1 MGNLTPVIPISL
13 LILLIIFLGFKKR
26 NRSNLFHLDYIIIH
40 LTVLLAM
47 SLVYLGMINS
57 IFPYSFF
64 NLLNQLHIA
73 SIILFILHVESAIK
87 GYKVRIRAI
96 FYYYFLFHLSII
108 VLNGLGIQII
118 NIETNV
124 KSFML
129 IDIENASYYTDK
141 IIIKGITLIL
151 LVSYLLKNC
160 FSSIERSHTIKK
172 KHLYK
177 IWIVSYCTFIMIHLL
192 INNLYYFGK
201 FEVRYF
207 ETVNVIIR
215 INAILTLL
223 FIFINPTILNYLP
236 LIKKINIYNNV
247 LKENYFQLLEIVMKS
262 EKLYLRKK
270 LNIEEVAINIG
281 ISVKKIR
288 ATIFINT
295 GKTFNDFINDYRI
308 ERAKKLI
315 ENGFLDIYTTSAL
328 VEKCGFNSHQ
338 TFFRAFRKTYGTTP
352 GGYSR
357 SKTV

>member
-1 MGNLTPVIPISL
+1 MENLTPVIPISL

-96 FYYYFLFHLSII
+96 FYYYFLLHLSII

-141 IIIKGITLIL
+141 IIIKGITLLL

-160 FSSIERSHTIKK
+160 FSSIEGSHTIKK
-172 KHLYK
+172 KNIYK

-201 FEVRYF
+201 FDVRYF

-223 FIFINPTILNYLP
+223 FIFVNPTILNYLP
-236 LIKKINIYNNV
+236 LIKEINIYN
-247 LKENYFQLLEIVMKS
+247 
-262 EKLYLRKK
+262 
-270 LNIEEVAINIG
+270 
-281 ISVKKIR
+281 
-288 ATIFINT
+288 
-295 GKTFNDFINDYRI
+295 TFMII
-308 ERAKKLI
+308 
-315 ENGFLDIYTTSAL
+315 
-328 VEKCGFNSHQ
+328 
-338 TFFRAFRKTYGTTP
+338 
-352 GGYSR
+352 
-357 SKTV
+357 

>member
-96 FYYYFLFHLSII
+96 FYYYFLLHLSII

-141 IIIKGITLIL
+141 IIIRGL
-151 LVSYLLKNC
+151 
-160 FSSIERSHTIKK
+160 H
-172 KHLYK
+172 
-177 IWIVSYCTFIMIHLL
+177 
-192 INNLYYFGK
+192 
-201 FEVRYF
+201 
-207 ETVNVIIR
+207 
-215 INAILTLL
+215 
-223 FIFINPTILNYLP
+223 
-236 LIKKINIYNNV
+236 
-247 LKENYFQLLEIVMKS
+247 
-262 EKLYLRKK
+262 
-270 LNIEEVAINIG
+270 
-281 ISVKKIR
+281 
-288 ATIFINT
+288 
-295 GKTFNDFINDYRI
+295 
-308 ERAKKLI
+308 
-315 ENGFLDIYTTSAL
+315 
-328 VEKCGFNSHQ
+328 
-338 TFFRAFRKTYGTTP
+338 
-352 GGYSR
+352 
-357 SKTV
+357 